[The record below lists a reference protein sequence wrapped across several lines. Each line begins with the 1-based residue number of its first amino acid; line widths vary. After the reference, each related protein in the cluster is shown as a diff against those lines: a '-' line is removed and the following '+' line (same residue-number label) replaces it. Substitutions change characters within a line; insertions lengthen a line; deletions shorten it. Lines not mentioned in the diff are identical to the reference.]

1 MTTTAIESSK
11 YELIVAGAR
20 KEIEERGIV
29 GLRVQEVARQ
39 ANCSVSLIYR
49 HFTNRDGL
57 LAHVLTEDYA
67 RNIRRWSEFTD
78 GIEAG
83 TGPVDYDVVIDQ
95 LPVPQSAEFRRMR
108 WSRVQTLAA
117 SVDNGPLRERLSE
130 LAREFQATSARL
142 IRAIARRNN
151 VTIDFDVSSFAQFTM
166 SFAFMLIHNEMLA
179 PDDQMDD
186 ARMRAFYRDLISR
199 YLS

>member
-1 MTTTAIESSK
+1 VTTTAIEFSK
-11 YELIVAGAR
+11 YDLIVSGAR
-20 KEIEERGIV
+20 NEIEERGIV

-67 RNIRRWSEFTD
+67 RNIRRWAEFTD

-83 TGPVDYDVVIDQ
+83 TGPVDYNAIIDQ
-95 LPVPQSAEFRRMR
+95 LPMPQSAYMRKMR

-142 IRAIARRNN
+142 IRAIARRNGI
-151 VTIDFDVSSFAQFTM
+151 TIDFDISSFTQLTM

>member
-1 MTTTAIESSK
+1 MTAPAIETSK
-11 YELIVAGAR
+11 YELIVAAAR
-20 KEIEERGIV
+20 HEIEDRGIV

-39 ANCSVSLIYR
+39 ANCSVSLIYK
-49 HFTNRDGL
+49 HFTSRDGL
-57 LAHVLTEDYA
+57 LAYVLTEDYA
-67 RNIRRWSEFTD
+67 RNIRRWSDFTD
-78 GIEAG
+78 DLEAG
-83 TGPVDYDVVIDQ
+83 TDPVDYAVIIDQ
-95 LPVPQSAEFRRMR
+95 LPVPQSAYMRKMR

-117 SVDNGPLRERLSE
+117 SVDNAPLRERLSE

-142 IRAIARRNN
+142 IRAIARRNGI
-151 VTIDFDVSSFAQFTM
+151 TIDFDISSFTQLTM

>member
-1 MTTTAIESSK
+1 MTTTAIETSK

-49 HFTNRDGL
+49 HFTSRDGL
-57 LAHVLTEDYA
+57 LAHVFTEDYA
-67 RNIRRWSEFTD
+67 RNIRRWAEFTE

-83 TGPVDYDVVIDQ
+83 TEPVDYDEVIDQ
-95 LPVPQSAEFRRMR
+95 LPMPQSAEFRRMR

-117 SVDNGPLRERLSE
+117 SVDNGPLRKRLSE
-130 LAREFQATSARL
+130 LAREFQTTSERL
-142 IRAIARRNN
+142 IRAIARRNE
-151 VTIDFDVSSFAQFTM
+151 VTIDFDISSFTQLTM
-166 SFAFMLIHNEMLA
+166 SFAFMLIHNELLA

>member
-1 MTTTAIESSK
+1 MTTTAIETSK

-49 HFTNRDGL
+49 HFTSRDGL

-67 RNIRRWSEFTD
+67 RNIRRWAEFTE

-83 TGPVDYDVVIDQ
+83 TEPVDYDEVIDQ
-95 LPVPQSAEFRRMR
+95 LPMPQSAEFRRMR

-117 SVDNGPLRERLSE
+117 SVDNRPLRERLSE
-130 LAREFQATSARL
+130 LAREFQTTSARL
-142 IRAIARRNN
+142 IRAIARRNGI
-151 VTIDFDVSSFAQFTM
+151 TIDFDISSFTQLTM
-166 SFAFMLIHNEMLA
+166 SFAFMLIHNELLA

-186 ARMRAFYRDLISR
+186 VAMRAFYRDLISR

>member
-1 MTTTAIESSK
+1 MTAPAIETSK
-11 YELIVAGAR
+11 YELIVAAAR
-20 KEIEERGIV
+20 HEIEDRGIV

-39 ANCSVSLIYR
+39 ANCSVSLIYK
-49 HFTNRDGL
+49 HFISRDGL
-57 LAHVLTEDYA
+57 LAYVLTEDYA
-67 RNIRRWSEFTD
+67 RNIRRWSDFTD
-78 GIEAG
+78 DLEAG
-83 TGPVDYDVVIDQ
+83 TDPVDYAVIIDQ
-95 LPVPQSAEFRRMR
+95 LPVPQSAYMRKMR

-117 SVDNGPLRERLSE
+117 SVDNAPLRERLSE

-142 IRAIARRNN
+142 IRAIARRND
-151 VTIDFDVSSFAQFTM
+151 VTIDFDISSFTQLTM

-186 ARMRAFYRDLISR
+186 VRMRAFYRDLISR

>member
-49 HFTNRDGL
+49 HFASRDGL

-67 RNIRRWSEFTD
+67 RNIRRWAEFTS
-78 GIEAG
+78 GIESG
-83 TGPVDYDVVIDQ
+83 TGPVDYDEIIDQ
-95 LPVPQSAEFRRMR
+95 LPMPQSAFMRKMR

-117 SVDNGPLRERLSE
+117 SVDNAPLRERLSE

-142 IRAIARRNN
+142 IRAIARRNG
-151 VTIDFDVSSFAQFTM
+151 VTTEFDVSSFTQLTM

-186 ARMRAFYRDLISR
+186 VRMRAFYRDLISR

>member
-1 MTTTAIESSK
+1 MTAPAIETSK
-11 YELIVAGAR
+11 YELIVAAAR
-20 KEIEERGIV
+20 HEIEDRGIV

-39 ANCSVSLIYR
+39 ANCSVSLIYK
-49 HFTNRDGL
+49 HFTSRDGL
-57 LAHVLTEDYA
+57 LAHVLTEDYS

-83 TGPVDYDVVIDQ
+83 TGPVDY
-95 LPVPQSAEFRRMR
+95 
-108 WSRVQTLAA
+108 
-117 SVDNGPLRERLSE
+117 NG
-130 LAREFQATSARL
+130 
-142 IRAIARRNN
+142 I
-151 VTIDFDVSSFAQFTM
+151 TIDFDISSFTQLTM

>member
-1 MTTTAIESSK
+1 MTTTAIEFSK
-11 YELIVAGAR
+11 YDLIVAGAR
-20 KEIEERGIV
+20 NEIEERGIV
-29 GLRVQEVARQ
+29 GLRVQKVARQ

-67 RNIRRWSEFTD
+67 RNIRRWAEFTD

-83 TGPVDYDVVIDQ
+83 TGPVDYNAIIDQ
-95 LPVPQSAEFRRMR
+95 LPMPQSAYMRKMR

-117 SVDNGPLRERLSE
+117 FVDNGPLRERLSE

-142 IRAIARRNN
+142 IRAIARRNGI
-151 VTIDFDVSSFAQFTM
+151 TIDFDISSFTQLTM

>member
-1 MTTTAIESSK
+1 MTTTAIEFSK
-11 YELIVAGAR
+11 YDLIVSGAR
-20 KEIEERGIV
+20 NEIEERGIV

-67 RNIRRWSEFTD
+67 RNIRRWAEFTD

-83 TGPVDYDVVIDQ
+83 TGPVDYNAIIDQ
-95 LPVPQSAEFRRMR
+95 LPMPQSAYMRKMR

-117 SVDNGPLRERLSE
+117 FVDNGPLRERLSE

-142 IRAIARRNN
+142 IRAIARRNGI
-151 VTIDFDVSSFAQFTM
+151 TIDFDISSFTQLTM

>member
-1 MTTTAIESSK
+1 MTTTAIEFSK
-11 YELIVAGAR
+11 YDLIVSGAR
-20 KEIEERGIV
+20 NEIEERGIV

-49 HFTNRDGL
+49 HFTSRDGL

-67 RNIRRWSEFTD
+67 RNIRRWAEFTD

-83 TGPVDYDVVIDQ
+83 TGPVDYDVIIDQ

-142 IRAIARRNN
+142 IRAIARRND

>member
-1 MTTTAIESSK
+1 VTATAIETSK
-11 YELIVAGAR
+11 YELIVVAAR
-20 KEIEERGIV
+20 REIEERGIV

-49 HFTNRDGL
+49 HFTSRDGL

-67 RNIRRWSEFTD
+67 RNIRRWAEFTD

>member
-1 MTTTAIESSK
+1 MTATAIETSK
-11 YELIVAGAR
+11 YELIVVAAR
-20 KEIEERGIV
+20 REIEERGIV

-39 ANCSVSLIYR
+39 ANCSVALIYR
-49 HFTNRDGL
+49 HFTSRDGL

-67 RNIRRWSEFTD
+67 RNIQRWAEFTD
-78 GIEAG
+78 GIEAE
-83 TGPVDYDVVIDQ
+83 TGPVDYDVIIDQ

-142 IRAIARRNN
+142 IRAIARRNT